1 MKVTTLTS
9 LISTLTLFPDTFLTR
24 SSNLYHL
31 QDNALGMPTDPSPLL
46 MKARGRRQR
55 MAGKGARPA
64 RCEIIEWMPGI
75 VPPQATDGI
84 SPITFGRNPLPKDP
98 SFVAKKECMD
108 YATHD
113 FEVWEITPTSD

>member
-1 MKVTTLTS
+1 
-9 LISTLTLFPDTFLTR
+9 
-24 SSNLYHL
+24 
-31 QDNALGMPTDPSPLL
+31 
-46 MKARGRRQR
+46 

-108 YATHD
+108 YASHD

>member
-113 FEVWEITPTSD
+113 FEV